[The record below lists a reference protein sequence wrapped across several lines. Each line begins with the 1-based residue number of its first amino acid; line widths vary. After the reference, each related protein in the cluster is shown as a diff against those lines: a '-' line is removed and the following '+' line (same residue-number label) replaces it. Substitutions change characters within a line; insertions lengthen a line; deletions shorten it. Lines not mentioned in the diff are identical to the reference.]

1 MKFGERIAKIP
12 RQIIFLLIA
21 AAVLLPLI
29 IPVGLMINV
38 TPQTKK
44 IYDAIEQL
52 DSTSKPVL
60 ISCDFDPQTMPEI
73 YPMLLGVLSQ
83 CFSRNV
89 KVLVMALWPQG
100 AGMAELGINETNA
113 LFNKKYGEDYVFLGY
128 KAGGAA
134 VIIGLGD
141 RIKNVFPLD
150 YYNRPLDSIPLTS
163 NLINYDDLSLVIS
176 LSTGEPGFRQWL
188 YYGQS
193 KFGMKVATGVTAVSA
208 ADAFPYL
215 NSGQLIGMFGG
226 MKGAAE
232 YETMLAKNGYRM
244 PNQNATKAMDAQ
256 SLGHLFIILF
266 IIVGNVGFFLMR
278 RQK

>member
-1 MKFGERIAKIP
+1 MTIGERIAKIP
-12 RQIIFLLIA
+12 RQIIFFLIA
-21 AAVLLPLI
+21 LAVLIPLLK
-29 IPVGLMINV
+29 PVGLITNV
-38 TPQTKK
+38 TTQTKK

-73 YPMLLGVLSQ
+73 YPMYLGLLSH

-89 KVLVMALWPQG
+89 RVLIMALWPQG
-100 AGMAELGINETNA
+100 AGMGEMGINETNS
-113 LFNKKYGEDYVFLGY
+113 LYNKKYGVDFVFLGY
-128 KAGGAA
+128 KAGGEA
-134 VIIGLGD
+134 VILGLGD
-141 RIKNVFPLD
+141 RIKNVFPRD
-150 YYNRPLDSIPLTS
+150 YYNRSLDSMPLTA
-163 NLINYDDLSLVIS
+163 NLTNYNDISLVIS
-176 LSTGEPGFRQWL
+176 LSTGDPGFRQWL

-193 KFGMKVATGVTAVSA
+193 KFGMKVAAGVTAVSA

-232 YETMLAKNGYRM
+232 YETILAKNGYRL
-244 PNQNATKAMDAQ
+244 PSLDATKAMDAQ
-256 SLGHLFIILF
+256 SLGHLFIMLF
-266 IIVGNVGFFLMR
+266 IIVGNIGFMIMR

>member
-21 AAVLLPLI
+21 LAVLIPLLK
-29 IPVGLMINV
+29 PVGLITNV
-38 TPQTKK
+38 TTQTKK

-73 YPMLLGVLSQ
+73 YPMYLGLLSH

-89 KVLVMALWPQG
+89 RVLIMALWPQG
-100 AGMAELGINETNA
+100 AGMGEMGINETNV
-113 LFNKKYGEDYVFLGY
+113 LYNKTYGKDFVFLGY
-128 KAGGAA
+128 KAGGDA
-134 VIIGLGD
+134 VILGLGD
-141 RIKNVFPLD
+141 NIKNVFPRD
-150 YYNRPLDSIPLTS
+150 YYNRPLDSMPLTAH
-163 NLINYDDLSLVIS
+163 ITNYDDISLVIS

-215 NSGQLIGMFGG
+215 NSGQLIGLFGG

-232 YETMLAKNGYRM
+232 YETILAKNGYRL
-244 PNQNATKAMDAQ
+244 PSQDAIKAMDAQ
-256 SLGHLFIILF
+256 SLGHLFIMLF
-266 IIVGNVGFFLMR
+266 IIVGNIGFIIMR